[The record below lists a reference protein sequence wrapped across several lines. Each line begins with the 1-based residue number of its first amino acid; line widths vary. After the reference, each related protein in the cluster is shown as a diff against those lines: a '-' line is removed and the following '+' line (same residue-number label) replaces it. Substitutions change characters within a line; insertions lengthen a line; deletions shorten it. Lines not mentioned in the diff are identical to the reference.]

1 MASGN
6 SITGKTAKEKDG
18 NSYGQMP
25 PDLYSVLAP
34 YRNPDLLKAAWQ
46 VINTLVPYFIL
57 WYLMIRSIQLEYSYW
72 WTLMLAVP
80 AAGFLV
86 RIFILFHDCVHGS
99 LFKSKKANIFFG
111 YIFGLLVFTCYE
123 DWSFSHLRHHATYSN
138 LDERGFGDIWTMTRS
153 EYKNSSKKDRLYY
166 RLYRNPI
173 VLVGLGSLFLFL
185 VINRFPTRTVKQKVR
200 MSVFFTNL
208 TILALVLAAGWAIGF
223 GTYFLIQLPVLALAG
238 MNGIWLFYVQ
248 HQFSSGYWAS
258 RAEWEPYR
266 AAMEGSSF
274 YNLPALMRW
283 FSGSI
288 GYHHIHHLNPVIPN
302 YNLKKCYD
310 SVPAVQVKKPL
321 TIWKSLSCAR
331 LKVWDEESQKMV
343 SFQ

>member
-1 MASGN
+1 MASFKTN
-6 SITGKTAKEKDG
+6 RTAGKKARK
-18 NSYGQMP
+18 NAGQMP

-34 YRNPDLLKAAWQ
+34 YRNPALLKAAWQ
-46 VINTLVPYFIL
+46 VINTLVPYFLL
-57 WYLMIRSIQLEYSYW
+57 WYLMFRSIQLGYSYW

-99 LFKSKKANIFFG
+99 LFKSQKANTYFG

-123 DWSFSHLRHHATYSN
+123 DWRFSHLRHHATYSN

-153 EYKNSSKKDRLYY
+153 EYEKSSKKDRSIY
-166 RLYRNPI
+166 RLYRNPL

-185 VINRFPTRTVKQKVR
+185 VINRFPTRTVTRKVKT
-200 MSVFFTNL
+200 SVLLTNL
-208 TILALVLAAGWAIGF
+208 VILAMVLGAGWAIGF
-223 GTYFLIQLPVLALAG
+223 GTYFMIQIPVLALAG
-238 MNGIWLFYVQ
+238 AAGIWLFYVQ
-248 HQFSSGYWAS
+248 HQFSSGYWA
-258 RAEWEPYR
+258 RGTEWEPYR

-274 YNLPALMRW
+274 YKLPALLRW

-331 LKVWDEESQKMV
+331 LKMWDEELRKMV
-343 SFQ
+343 SLQ

>member
-1 MASGN
+1 MAALKPNKPASKELPN
-6 SITGKTAKEKDG
+6 TA
-18 NSYGQMP
+18 SLMP
-25 PDLYSVLAP
+25 PDLYSVLEP
-34 YRNPDLLKAAWQ
+34 YRNPDRLKAAWQ
-46 VINTLVPYFIL
+46 VINTLVPYFFL
-57 WYLMIRSIQLEYSYW
+57 WYLMIRSMQLGYSYG

-99 LFKSKKANIFFG
+99 LFKSQKANTFFG

-123 DWSFSHLRHHATYSN
+123 DWRFSHLRHHATYSN

-153 EYKNSSKKDRLYY
+153 EYENSSKKDRLYY
-166 RLYRNPI
+166 RLYRNPVVLI
-173 VLVGLGSLFLFL
+173 VLGALFLFL
-185 VINRFPTRTVKQKVR
+185 VINRLPTRTAKRKER
-200 MSVFFTNL
+200 MSIIFVNL
-208 TILALVLAAGWAIGF
+208 LIVVMVIAASSIIGLQ
-223 GTYFLIQLPVLALAG
+223 TYLLIQVPVIWFAG
-238 MNGIWLFYVQ
+238 MAGIWLFYVQ
-248 HQFSSGYWAS
+248 HQFPEGYWA
-258 RAEWEPYR
+258 RRTEWEPYR

-274 YNLPALMRW
+274 YNLPALLRW

-310 SVPAVQVKKPL
+310 SIPAVQVKKPL

-331 LKVWDEESQKMV
+331 LKMWDEELRKMV
-343 SFQ
+343 SLQ